1 MAVLLLL
8 FSAALEFDIVCLL
21 RVRDPVGRRD
31 RPAAAPAPPQR
42 PRGGGGGGCG
52 GGDSALAPTGVHA
65 LEGVHGEL
73 LLLLLLLLPQV
84 RLLPLP
90 APPLLPLPLLL
101 LLLLRPVLVSS
112 SSSSSRRGIPLCV
125 PLAGVVPSPLT
136 GGRPRAGGVPSVDP
150 ADGHPLRRGADLLQS
165 PLQDADGLVDVVVDD
180 GQVEEV
186 PVGGLQCVGLAGQ
199 LLQAAVKVLDRG
211 ERLNGLAFY
220 TVAILV
226 PVDSARAKQLQI
238 F

>member
-1 MAVLLLL
+1 MAT
-8 FSAALEFDIVCLL
+8 LEFDIVCLL

-31 RPAAAPAPPQR
+31 RPPAAPAPPQC
-42 PRGGGGGGCG
+42 PRGGGGGGC

-65 LEGVHGEL
+65 LEGLHGELLL

-84 RLLPLP
+84 RLLPLS

-101 LLLLRPVLVSS
+101 LLLRPVLVSP
-112 SSSSSRRGIPLCV
+112 SSSSRRGIPLCV
-125 PLAGVVPSPLT
+125 PLAGVVPSPVT

-186 PVGGLQCVGLAGQ
+186 PVGGLQGVGLAGQ

-211 ERLNGLAFY
+211 ERLYVLAFLHCY
-220 TVAILV
+220 YY
-226 PVDSARAKQLQI
+226 SCSC
-238 F
+238 

>member
-1 MAVLLLL
+1 MAT
-8 FSAALEFDIVCLL
+8 LEFHIVCLL

-101 LLLLRPVLVSS
+101 LLLRPVLVSS
-112 SSSSSRRGIPLCV
+112 SSSSCRGIPLLF
-125 PLAGVVPSPLT
+125 PLAGVVPSPVT
-136 GGRPRAGGVPSVDP
+136 GGRPRAGGVPSVHP

-186 PVGGLQCVGLAGQ
+186 PVGGLQGVGLAGQ
-199 LLQAAVKVLDRG
+199 LLQAAVKVLNRG
-211 ERLNGLAFY
+211 ERLYVLAFLHCY
-220 TVAILV
+220 YY
-226 PVDSARAKQLQI
+226 SCSC
-238 F
+238 